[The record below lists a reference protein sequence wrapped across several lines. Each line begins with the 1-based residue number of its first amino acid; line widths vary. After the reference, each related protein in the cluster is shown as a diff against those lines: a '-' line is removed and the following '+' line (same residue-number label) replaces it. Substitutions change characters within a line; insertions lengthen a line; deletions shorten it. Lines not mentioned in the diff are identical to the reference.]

1 MSYNLDSMAQKK
13 LEEILHIADR
23 VIFGRVQLVDDYV
36 LGNNFCCW
44 RTYWGMVWVKAH
56 EGLSLDLPEPPPWPP
71 EPLPSPSTVCKDCP
85 FYPHSS
91 NPHICKYVSKGGIP
105 NARSV

>member
-36 LGNNFCCW
+36 LGDNICCW

-56 EGLSLDLPEPPPWPP
+56 EGLSLNLPEPPPWPP
-71 EPLPSPSTVCKDCP
+71 EPLPSPSAVCKACP
-85 FYPHSS
+85 FFPHNS
-91 NPHICKYVSKGGIP
+91 NPHISQ
-105 NARSV
+105 